1 MWSVYRPHMS
11 RPQTS
16 ARPVRTLRSITGQDD
31 QMLAGQPPRLSY
43 GSSGDCGPGP
53 VLSSTRGMG
62 QLKEPSPC
70 RTTDKSLVG
79 WALRPHGGTV
89 KDLLTAEEG
98 SGGGG
103 DRKMPLDRREQPHDP
118 PLRPGWGRL
127 VAWSAIVKAR
137 KVKAAEPEQNGG
149 ARSAKR
155 FPA

>member
-1 MWSVYRPHMS
+1 MS

-98 SGGGG
+98 RVEEGTGRCHWTGGSSHVT
-103 DRKMPLDRREQPHDP
+103 PLG
-118 PLRPGWGRL
+118 PGWGRL

-149 ARSAKR
+149 ARSAKH